1 MTHALFVS
9 HGSPMI
15 ALEPGPWAARFERL
29 GRSIARPRAIVALS
43 PHWMTRAPAVGTAA
57 RLPGIH
63 DYAGFPAALHAIR
76 TEHVGDAA
84 LAARVAEA
92 MRSGGFPSTA
102 QVELP
107 GLDHGVWVPLRLMFG
122 ADVPP
127 VVQVALPWRAT
138 PSEVHVLGA
147 CVGAA
152 VDDDVL
158 VLGSGSLTHNLHEV
172 RFEARDAEAEP
183 YAAEF
188 AGWIAARLAAGDREA
203 LVDYRR
209 RAPHAERAHPTDEH
223 LLPLHFAL
231 GAAGAGAHVEHVLD
245 GFTHG
250 VLAMDAWRFDPVTA
264 PVTG

>member
-1 MTHALFVS
+1 MRSLFVS

-15 ALEPGPWAARFERL
+15 ALEPGPWAGRFERL
-29 GRSIARPRAIVALS
+29 GQAAGRPAAIVALS
-43 PHWMTRAPAVGTAA
+43 PHWMARKPAVGTAA
-57 RLPGIH
+57 RLPGLH
-63 DYAGFPAALHAIR
+63 DYGGFPPALYRIE
-76 TEHVGDAA
+76 TEHVGDPA

-92 MRSGGFPSTA
+92 MRAGGFPTTA

-122 ADVPP
+122 ADIAP

-138 PSEVHVLGA
+138 PAEVHALGA

-152 VDDDVL
+152 LDDRVL

-172 RFEARDAEAEP
+172 RFDERDAPAEP
-183 YAAEF
+183 CAAAF
-188 AGWIAARLAAGDREA
+188 ADWIAARLVEGDVEA
-203 LVDYRR
+203 LLDYRR

-231 GAAGAGAHVEHVLD
+231 GAAGAGARAARMLD

-250 VLAMDAWRFDPVTA
+250 VLAMDAWRFEPA
-264 PVTG
+264 SG